1 MYYGGLVFLT
11 GGDKDVGEDD
21 DGRQEETGCL
31 SDPPPQVSERSQSY

>member
-11 GGDKDVGEDD
+11 GGDEDVGKDD